1 MSIRIFLRR
10 FWVIRI
16 VLSLALFGCGGGGG
30 GEGVGN
36 SDSRNTPVTPTVVSG
51 TVDVNG
57 GLIEV
62 TDPASPIF
70 GTKVD
75 VPVNAV
81 DQNESII
88 ITISYQDNLPKPLNA
103 ANAKQVSKVIILSK
117 SDSKNFLKPVAVTIP
132 YADNELNAGDV
143 PAVFYFDTFYD
154 AYVSAGVEEIDT
166 AAEFITFKTVHFSQF
181 VAIGIA
187 GLASA
192 PVGTDTGFLPGQDG
206 FFHPNFGAY
215 EHPGGSSLGMA
226 NYAQWYYSFK
236 RPEDGEDLY
245 YKYREKVYD
254 AWQDDVTAREL
265 ISRSYYCARQRWA
278 QIYLL
283 SDYLI
288 GENHTGLLL
297 LTTLTVSQIPQTL
310 CFTGEERDP
319 DTNQVTAQWGHAV
332 TVYKFESGKFYIYDS
347 NFPGEVVAIDWDPV
361 HGFSGYSKEA
371 AYIGS
376 NGKITKWGFEAMGN
390 IFEYK
395 EFENMYAGAE
405 NRWTGPQFV
414 TITVTTPALDTN
426 SLAVIGS
433 SDNLEVS
440 GTVSGGTVPATHIF
454 YSLNGAGD
462 REDFDHVDTNTGEYR
477 FIIPNLPNP
486 TNTVHLMATADI
498 KDFFRNIPD
507 SYASFKEITLII
519 QGLDFFENNGF
530 ETGDDTGWSHE
541 THTWQDPTPGSFSP
555 EDSEIVSSGADEL
568 IPLIQKVYHGNY
580 SFRVNDFLGRY
591 HISSVSQS
599 RIVPTMT
606 NPTLEFYWAA
616 VLQDPQHPPE
626 VQPYIELE
634 VVNETSGNTL
644 YYKHFY
650 SNDPSYSG
658 WIDSGHVG
666 WKGIPWQKV
675 IVNLGNSIGDTVRL
689 KVLAA
694 DCGLGGHGGYV
705 YIDGLDLN

>member
-1 MSIRIFLRR
+1 MSLRIIFKRFL
-10 FWVIRI
+10 VIRI
-16 VLSLALFGCGGGGG
+16 VISLALFGCGGGGG
-30 GEGVGN
+30 GEGAGN
-36 SDSRNTPVTPTVVSG
+36 SGSSNTPTAPTVVSG
-51 TVDVNG
+51 AVDVNG

-62 TDPASPIF
+62 TDPSSPIF
-70 GTKVD
+70 GAKVKI
-75 VPVNAV
+75 PENAV
-81 DQNESII
+81 DQNESIT
-88 ITISYQDNLPKPLNA
+88 ITLSYQDNLPKPLNA

-117 SDSKNFLKPVAVTIP
+117 SDSKNFLKPVTVTIP
-132 YADNELNAGDV
+132 YDNNELHAGDV
-143 PAVFYFDTFYD
+143 PAVFYFDTYYD

-192 PVGTDTGFLPGQDG
+192 LVGTDTGFLPGQDG

-236 RPEDGEDLY
+236 RHEDGEDLY
-245 YKYREKVYD
+245 FKLREKVYD
-254 AWQDDVTAREL
+254 AWQDDITVREL
-265 ISRSYYCARQRWA
+265 ISRSYYCTRQRWA
-278 QIYLL
+278 QINLLADYLL
-283 SDYLI
+283 
-288 GENHTGLLL
+288 GEYNTGLLL
-297 LTTLTVSQIPQTL
+297 LTTLTVTQMPQTL

-319 DTNQVTAQWGHAV
+319 DTNQVTTQWGHAV
-332 TVYKFESGKFYIYDS
+332 TVYKYASGKFYTYDS
-347 NFPGEVVAIDWDPV
+347 NFPGEVVTLDWDPV
-361 HGFSGYSKEA
+361 HGFGGYSKEA

-376 NGKITKWGFEAMGN
+376 NGKITKWGIEAIGN

-395 EFENMYAGAE
+395 EFEDIYVGAE

-414 TITVTTPALDTN
+414 TITVTHPTLDTN
-426 SLAVIGS
+426 SAAAIGN

-440 GTVSGGTVPATHIF
+440 GTVSGGTVPTTHIY
-454 YSLNGAGD
+454 YSLNGAGN
-462 REDFDHVDTNTGEYR
+462 REDFDLVDPNSGEFR
-477 FIIPNLPNP
+477 FIIPTLPNP
-486 TNTVHLMATADI
+486 NNTVHLLAIADLG
-498 KDFFRNIPD
+498 DYFRNIPD
-507 SYASFKEITLII
+507 SYAGFKEITLKI

-541 THTWQDPTPGSFSP
+541 THTWQNPTAGSFAP
-555 EDSEIVSSGADEL
+555 EKSQIVSSGADEL

-580 SFRVNDFLGRY
+580 AFRVNDFLGRY

-599 RIVPTMT
+599 GTVPTMT

-616 VLQDPQHPPE
+616 VLQDPQHPPD

-644 YYKHFY
+644 YYRHFY

-658 WIDSGHVG
+658 WINSGLVG

-675 IVNLGNSIGDTVRL
+675 IVNLGDSIGDMVRL
-689 KVLAA
+689 KVIAA